1 MSILFLVS
9 LFLIVSVFL
18 IIMSFDFTG
27 SGFCGF
33 IFAAGSFFLIL
44 AGSVKELAFKDI
56 EYEYESRNVYS
67 LTLNSKIDGE
77 ATFAFVIGY
86 ANVDEVPCYC
96 LYEEHAGGMHLN
108 TVSAQHSVLI
118 ESDDVAPHIEMPKYK
133 KFTNPRWIGK
143 VWRTKERLEELA
155 NGVDFYEMHRRDNG
169 TIDWSYVKIDDDS
182 MIRIYVPIGTIKKQF
197 VADTSNL

>member
-1 MSILFLVS
+1 M
-9 LFLIVSVFL
+9 VSVFL
-18 IIMSFDFTG
+18 IIVSSDFTG
-27 SGFCGF
+27 SGSCAF
-33 IFAAGSFFLIL
+33 IFAAGSFFLIFV
-44 AGSVKELAFKDI
+44 GSVKEVAFKDI

-67 LTLNSKIDGE
+67 LTLNSKIEGD

-86 ANVDEVPCYC
+86 ATVDEVPCYC

-118 ESDDVAPHIEMPKYK
+118 ESDEVAPHIEMPKYK

-155 NGVDFYEMHRRDNG
+155 NGVDFYEMYRRDNG
-169 TIDWSYVKIDDDS
+169 TIDWSYVKIDDNS
-182 MIRIYVPIGTIKKQF
+182 MIRIYVPTGTIKKQF